1 MANSSQLTA
10 DYEAGAFTGVNT
22 ILIMRTKEKAA
33 VGIDIGGTNTV
44 YAFVDRAGN
53 ILAGDHI
60 VTSHYD
66 EPDLFVATLYE
77 KMMSTASEIGKE
89 IEILGFGIG
98 APMGN
103 INKGTIEYAASLPW
117 KGIIP
122 LADLFARHTPLPVIV
137 TNDANAA
144 AVGEMVYGGAKGM
157 KNFVVITLGTGLGS
171 GFVVDGKLVYGHDG
185 FAGELGHISIKPG
198 GSKRDCGCGRKGCL
212 ETYVSATGIKR
223 TVLKVMAD
231 RLADSELRHLSF
243 DELDS
248 KKIYEAA
255 LRGDTIALEAF
266 ERTGAIL
273 GSKLADVVAHTNPE
287 AIFLFGGLALAK
299 ELIFKPTREH
309 MEKNL
314 LYIYRDKVKLLPSE
328 LSTQNA
334 AVLGASS
341 LVWAETGREQ

>member
-1 MANSSQLTA
+1 MN
-10 DYEAGAFTGVNT
+10 
-22 ILIMRTKEKAA
+22 KEKVV

-44 YAFVDRAGN
+44 FGFVDRSGK
-53 ILAGDHI
+53 ILVEDQI
-60 VTSHYD
+60 TTTHYD
-66 EPDLFVATLYE
+66 EPEVFVAALYE
-77 KMMSTASEIGKE
+77 KMMITASRIGRE
-89 IEILGFGIG
+89 VEILGFGIG

-103 INKGTIEYAASLPW
+103 INKGTIEYPADLPW

-122 LADLFARHTPLPVIV
+122 LAEIFAKHTPLPVIV

-144 AVGEMVYGGAKGM
+144 AVGEMIYGGARGM

-185 FAGELGHISIKPG
+185 FAGEIGHTSIRPG
-198 GSKRDCGCGRKGCL
+198 VSNRDCGCGRKGCL
-212 ETYVSATGIKR
+212 ETYVSATGLKR
-223 TVLKVMAD
+223 TVLKIMAD
-231 RLADSELRHLSF
+231 RLDDSELRRFSF
-243 DELDS
+243 EELDS

-255 LRGDTIALEAF
+255 RRGDPIALQAF
-266 ERTGAIL
+266 EHTGAML
-273 GSKLADVVAHTNPE
+273 GYKLADVVAHTNPE

-299 ELIFKPTREH
+299 ELIFEPAKEH
-309 MEKNL
+309 MEKDL

-341 LVWAETGREQ
+341 LVWTEMDQKK